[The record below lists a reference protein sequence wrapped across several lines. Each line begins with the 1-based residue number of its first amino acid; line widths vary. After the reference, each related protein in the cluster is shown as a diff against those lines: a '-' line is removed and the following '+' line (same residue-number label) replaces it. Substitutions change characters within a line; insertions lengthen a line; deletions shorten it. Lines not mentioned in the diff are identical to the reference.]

1 MIKRKQKIKKI
12 FLILLLF
19 LGSREIIFTASVF
32 TDKKELA
39 RQALAR
45 KDYPQVVA
53 ICQQELKKNPQG
65 YDFNFLLAQAE
76 AFQGHWERAQEII
89 DQLLSLYPQNLDL
102 LLFRSR
108 LLGWKGDFDA
118 ARQSFEKI
126 LTFDSNNIEA
136 HLGLMD
142 LAWWQHQ
149 EEQALCIGQK
159 ILALNP
165 QEARVYFRIGKIY
178 YRQGRFDEAR
188 QYFQQAINYDPNNQD
203 YRQYLQLTQAHFK
216 AIYEIRYSLEIIS
229 FDDQRTPYQT
239 HDLTLEI
246 GLPQKKGSL
255 LVSGQRTRRFA
266 QDDSR
271 AGAELFYSFS
281 PSTYTNLSFQIGS
294 PANLFPQSTFHIEIY
309 QSLLRQGEVSLGFR
323 QYNFKSQHNRIYTG
337 SAGLYWGK
345 LFSFLRW
352 FYNPTANNASWALL
366 GQTRLYYSNENY
378 LFAGLGQ
385 GARPFELATFE
396 DLLPQ
401 ESTLFFG
408 GINWIFAQQWH
419 LKGQFTSRH
428 DKGSANRFTV
438 FFSLGYRF

>member
-1 MIKRKQKIKKI
+1 MYKRQ
-12 FLILLLF
+12 
-19 LGSREIIFTASVF
+19 
-32 TDKKELA
+32 
-39 RQALAR
+39 
-45 KDYPQVVA
+45 
-53 ICQQELKKNPQG
+53 
-65 YDFNFLLAQAE
+65 AQAE

-229 FDDQRTPYQT
+229 FDDQRTPYPVSYT
-239 HDLTLEI
+239 HLTL
-246 GLPQKKGSL
+246 
-255 LVSGQRTRRFA
+255 
-266 QDDSR
+266 
-271 AGAELFYSFS
+271 
-281 PSTYTNLSFQIGS
+281 
-294 PANLFPQSTFHIEIY
+294 
-309 QSLLRQGEVSLGFR
+309 
-323 QYNFKSQHNRIYTG
+323 
-337 SAGLYWGK
+337 
-345 LFSFLRW
+345 
-352 FYNPTANNASWALL
+352 PT
-366 GQTRLYYSNENY
+366 TPY
-378 LFAGLGQ
+378 
-385 GARPFELATFE
+385 
-396 DLLPQ
+396 
-401 ESTLFFG
+401 
-408 GINWIFAQQWH
+408 
-419 LKGQFTSRH
+419 
-428 DKGSANRFTV
+428 V
-438 FFSLGYRF
+438 